1 MRPVIIT
8 IGLPIVI
15 MQMWT
20 LLNECPTLLVD
31 QVVLTL
37 LDGRCVVVHGVCC
50 VDELIVYTN
59 SCCRSIYFSSVT
71 SSTHP

>member
-15 MQMWT
+15 MQIWT

-31 QVVLTL
+31 QVVLAL
-37 LDGRCVVVHGVCC
+37 LDGRFVVEH
-50 VDELIVYTN
+50 
-59 SCCRSIYFSSVT
+59 SVLRLTT
-71 SSTHP
+71 SYQ